1 MVAVLIASRA
11 PLCKERIGTMRI
23 LMGVGNELLGDDGV
37 GTYIADR
44 FVAEGWRTLSCGT
57 APENFTSIIR
67 RERPEILLIV
77 DAADMGLSPGEFRI
91 VIESAIEDVSIGTH
105 QLPLSH
111 LITYLRSYAT
121 HIIFIGIQPRTVE
134 MGAEMS
140 AEVKEG
146 ASKLIKVLESGCFA
160 DIPVL

>member
-1 MVAVLIASRA
+1 
-11 PLCKERIGTMRI
+11 MRI
-23 LMGVGNELLGDDGV
+23 LMGVGNEMLGDDGA
-37 GTYIADR
+37 GIYIADR

-67 RERPEILLIV
+67 REKPEILLIV

-91 VIESAIEDVSIGTH
+91 VMESAIEDVSIGTH

-111 LITYLRSYAT
+111 LITYLHSSAT
-121 HIIFIGIQPRTVE
+121 EIVFIGIQPRTVE

-140 AEVKEG
+140 AEVKKG
-146 ASKLIKVLESGCFA
+146 AGVLMKILESGRFK

>member
-1 MVAVLIASRA
+1 
-11 PLCKERIGTMRI
+11 MRI

-37 GTYIADR
+37 GIYVADR
-44 FVAEGWRTLSCGT
+44 FVAEGWCTLSCGT

-67 RERPEILLIV
+67 REQPETLLIV
-77 DAADMGLSPGEFRI
+77 DAADMRLSPGEFRI
-91 VIESAIEDVSIGTH
+91 VMDSAIEDVSIGTH

-111 LITYLRSYAT
+111 LITYLHRSAT
-121 HIIFIGIQPRTVE
+121 EILFIGIQPRTVE

-140 AEVKEG
+140 ADVKKG
-146 ASKLIKVLESGCFA
+146 AEMLMKVLASGRYK